1 MVINNPN
8 YPKRLKRSE
17 SFLGVHFDF
26 HAGDDNLEI
35 GAHTTPEMIEAVIKQ
50 VKPDYIQCDC
60 KGHRGFCSYPTK
72 VGYAAPGV
80 VKDALRIWRE
90 VTAKHGVALYMHYS
104 GVWDTEALK
113 HHPSWARIDEK
124 GKRDKDK
131 TSVFGPYVDK
141 LLIPQFKE
149 LCDEYGVDGVWV
161 DGECWATMPD
171 YGKKVLAEFRAQTG
185 IQDVPRKPGDP
196 HFYEFMEFCRE
207 GFRRYVRHYVD
218 AMHQHNPNFQIASNW
233 AYSSFMP
240 EPVTVAVDYISGDFP
255 LQNSV
260 NGARLEGRCMVHQGK
275 PWDLMAWSFSGNR
288 EEHCFSTKNIAQLQ
302 QEAAVVLALGG
313 GFQAYFQQKRDG
325 SLSLWQMKL
334 MAEVAKFCRARQ
346 RVCHRARPVPQ
357 IALLYAGKALYR
369 KSTRLFTS
377 GAWGKD
383 LAPLQGVL
391 NALLDAQNSVEI
403 TMEHHLTGRMGE
415 YPLIVVPE
423 WEYLEPSFKDEL
435 LSYVRNGG
443 NLLVIGPKAAAM
455 FQRELS
461 VDFIGETQEAK
472 PQWLEHGGW
481 LSGLRTASRA
491 VRLLPG
497 ARPFGKL
504 YPQNDMVGPY
514 EIAASIAEC
523 GKGKIAAIYFD
534 FGERYV
540 NGATATA
547 RDFLNALV
555 RELFPKPMVE
565 VVGSHH
571 VDVVVNRIGDK
582 LAVNLVNTSG
592 PHADARVYTYDEVPP
607 VGPLEITIRSGTKP
621 VEVTLEPE
629 GKALAY
635 TWEDGEI
642 KLTLPRLE
650 IHEVIVVR

>member
-1 MVINNPN
+1 MVFNSPN

-17 SFLGVHFDF
+17 SFLGIHFDF
-26 HAGDDNLEI
+26 HAGDDNAEI
-35 GAHTTPEMIEAVIKQ
+35 GAHTTPEMIEAVIEQ

-149 LCDEYGVDGVWV
+149 LSDEYGVDGVWV

-185 IQDVPRKPGDP
+185 IQDVPCKPGDP

-218 AMHQHNPNFQIASNW
+218 VMHRHNPNFQIASNW
-233 AYSSFMP
+233 AFSSFMP

-325 SLSLWQMKL
+325 SLSPWQMKL

-346 RVCHRARPVPQ
+346 HVCHRARPVPQ

-403 TMEHHLTGRMGE
+403 TMEHHLTGRMSE

-423 WEYLEPSFKDEL
+423 WEYLEPAFKDEL
-435 LSYVRNGG
+435 LSYLHNGG
-443 NLLVIGPKAAAM
+443 NLLIIGPRAAAM
-455 FQRELS
+455 FQQELR
-461 VDFIGETQEAK
+461 VDFIGEAQESK
-472 PQWLEHGGW
+472 SQWLEHGGW
-481 LSGLRTASRA
+481 LGGLRTASQA
-491 VRLLPG
+491 VRLLPE

-514 EIAASIAEC
+514 EIAASIAEY
-523 GKGKIAAIYFD
+523 GKGKIAGVYFD

-565 VVGSHH
+565 VVGSHR

-592 PHADARVYTYDEVPP
+592 PHADARVYTYDEVSP
-607 VGPLEITIRSGTKP
+607 VGPLEITIRNGARP
-621 VEVTLEPE
+621 VEVTLEP
-629 GKALAY
+629 GGVALSHS
-635 TWEDGEI
+635 WEDGEI
-642 KLTLPRLE
+642 RLTLPRLE
-650 IHEVIVVR
+650 IHQVIMVR